1 MPITNT
7 DAPLHYNVGVF
18 GQAGYAVPNWGND
31 PGALN
36 PTIIE
41 FVDLAGRNLFAF
53 MHSEDADLRTPPS
66 INTCKK
72 LHRLYVRATRLL
84 MGRAVPYGE
93 DNLEVA
99 HQRPAGEIY
108 RVYPIPF
115 FKVRSPYMR
124 RWAGLAMTSIC
135 DAMQHTEGRK
145 EVEISEAFAGQVLQ
159 WLHRAYTNM
168 AIELFNIDRA
178 VALSTG
184 FELSDADFS
193 AYNPAEFFT
202 HTELVDTV
210 PRLDRVFT
218 EDRLEVLAEGIPVT
232 ELPELKPW
240 PQNLSDL
247 YSVIRSDATINAGG
261 NASAASTG
269 ASGGSGLPGIPGVT
283 R

>member
-1 MPITNT
+1 MPLINT

-18 GQAGYAVPNWGND
+18 GEAGYAVPNWGND

-36 PTIIE
+36 PTVLE
-41 FVDLAGRNLFAF
+41 YVDLAGRNLFAF

-115 FKVRSPYMR
+115 FKVRNPYMR
-124 RWAGLAMTSIC
+124 RWAALTLTSIC

-145 EVEISEAFAGQVLQ
+145 EVEISPAFASQVLQ

-168 AIELFNIDRA
+168 AIELFNVERA
-178 VALSTG
+178 VAIASG
-184 FELSDADFS
+184 FTISDADFA
-193 AYNPAEFFT
+193 AYDPSKFFT
-202 HTELVDTV
+202 PTELVDTV

-218 EDRLEVLAEGIPVT
+218 EDRLELLAEGIPVT
-232 ELPELKPW
+232 ELPDLKPW
-240 PQNLSDL
+240 PANLSDL
-247 YSVIRSDATINAGG
+247 YATIRTDATIGG
-261 NASAASTG
+261 ASRSTSTG
-269 ASGGSGLPGIPGVT
+269 ATSASDTLPPIPGVT

>member
-1 MPITNT
+1 MPLTNT
-7 DAPLHYNVGVF
+7 DAPLWYNVGVF
-18 GQAGYAVPNWGND
+18 GEAGYAVPNWGND

-36 PTIIE
+36 PTVIE
-41 FVDLAGRNLFAF
+41 YVDLAGRNLFAM
-53 MHSEDADLRTPPS
+53 MHSEDADLRVPPS

-72 LHRLYVRATRLL
+72 VHRLYIRAVRLL

-124 RWAGLAMTSIC
+124 RWAALVLTSIC

-145 EVEISEAFAGQVLQ
+145 EVEISPAFASQILQ

-168 AIELFNIDRA
+168 AIELFNVDRA
-178 VALSTG
+178 TALAAG
-184 FELSDADFS
+184 FELSDADFA
-193 AYNPAEFFT
+193 AYDPSKFFT
-202 HTELVDTV
+202 PTELVDTV

-218 EDRLEVLAEGIPVT
+218 EDRLELLAEGIPVT
-232 ELPELKPW
+232 ELPAMGPW
-240 PQNLSDL
+240 PANLSEL
-247 YSVIRSDATINAGG
+247 YSTLRSDATVRP
-261 NASAASTG
+261 SG
-269 ASGGSGLPGIPGVT
+269 ASGAAGATSGSDALPGIPGVT
-283 R
+283 K